1 MVDDS
6 SSQQRLGRAAGFSIL
21 EQLEGQRLYLARI
34 ADRAWPGTLHRKVG
48 PSDLVQD
55 ALARAVRANE
65 QYSGASEQELR
76 GWLKRILLNVIL
88 NEARRLRSQSRQTD
102 RETPTDPRSFR
113 DGGSS
118 VSASLL
124 RSELRDVLETA
135 LDRLK
140 PEYAAVIRLRDF
152 HEMEYAQIGEQLG
165 KSAEAVRKVWN
176 RAIAA
181 LQLELTNYV
190 RDPR

>member
-6 SSQQRLGRAAGFSIL
+6 SSRQRSGPAAGTSIL
-21 EQLEGQRLYLARI
+21 EQLEGQ
-34 ADRAWPGTLHRKVG
+34 
-48 PSDLVQD
+48 
-55 ALARAVRANE
+55 
-65 QYSGASEQELR
+65 LR

-102 RETPTDPRSFR
+102 REVPADPRSLR